1 MNSLDQVHLNF
12 NSDNLWVLNLCL
24 ALLMFGV
31 ALDLKVA
38 DFKRLI
44 DSPKASIVGL
54 SAQFVV
60 LPFLTFL
67 MVWII
72 QPQPSIALGMILV
85 AACPG
90 GNISNSITHLA
101 KGNTALA
108 VSITAVGT
116 LFAIFLTP
124 LNFQLYGN
132 LYQPAAEILRT
143 VRVDP
148 WDMIRTVVVVA
159 GIPIVI
165 GMMLSHYYPAVSL
178 KLSRIM
184 KPLSIV
190 IFAGFVV
197 IALAN
202 NFAYFLRYIHYV
214 LLLVFVQNAIAMFTG
229 FMMARAAGLSFV
241 DQKTLA
247 IETGIHNSG
256 LGLVLIF
263 AFFDG
268 LGGMAFVAAWWGI
281 WHILSGLCLAT
292 YWSKSAVPAEIPSLS
307 FPGEVLSETCAN
319 LGVVLEEYI
328 HCVETTV
335 KEHRLEQRKHLW
347 NFAYI
352 HRQMYRLGVLTS
364 FSLGEE
370 YYRLTGTPVSSSSR
384 VWRV

>member
-12 NSDNLWVLNLCL
+12 NSSNLWVLNLCL

-38 DFKRLI
+38 DFRRLI
-44 DSPKASIVGL
+44 DSPRASVVGL

-67 MVWII
+67 MVWLVR
-72 QPQPSIALGMILV
+72 PQPSVALGMILV

-116 LFAIFLTP
+116 LLAIVLTP
-124 LNFQLYGN
+124 LNFQLYGS
-132 LYQPAAEILRT
+132 LYEPAAKILRS
-143 VRVDP
+143 VSVDP
-148 WDMIRTVVVVA
+148 WEMIRTVVVVA
-159 GIPIVI
+159 GVPIVV
-165 GMMLSHYYPAVSL
+165 GMLLSHFYSNAAL
-178 KLSRIM
+178 KLSRLM
-184 KPLSIV
+184 KPLSIL
-190 IFAGFVV
+190 IFAGFVI

-202 NFAYFLRYIHYV
+202 NFSYFLQYIHYV
-214 LLLVFVQNAIAMFTG
+214 LILVLVQNALAMFTG
-229 FMMARAAGLSFV
+229 YSMARMAGLSFI

-281 WHILSGLCLAT
+281 WHIISGVCLAL
-292 YWSKSAVPAEIPSLS
+292 YWSKSKAVSPSD
-307 FPGEVLSETCAN
+307 
-319 LGVVLEEYI
+319 
-328 HCVETTV
+328 
-335 KEHRLEQRKHLW
+335 Q
-347 NFAYI
+347 
-352 HRQMYRLGVLTS
+352 
-364 FSLGEE
+364 
-370 YYRLTGTPVSSSSR
+370 
-384 VWRV
+384 

>member
-38 DFKRLI
+38 DFRRLI

-54 SAQFVV
+54 SAQFIV

-72 QPQPSIALGMILV
+72 KPQPSIALGMILV

-132 LYQPAAEILRT
+132 LYEPAAKILRS
-143 VRVDP
+143 VSVDP
-148 WDMIRTVVVVA
+148 WDMIKTVVVVA

-165 GMMLSHYYPAVSL
+165 GMLLSHYFPHLAL
-178 KLSRIM
+178 KLSKIM
-184 KPLSIV
+184 KPMSIV

-197 IALAN
+197 LALAN
-202 NFAYFLRYIHYV
+202 NFSYFLKYIHYV
-214 LLLVFVQNAIAMFTG
+214 LLLVLVQNAIAMFTG
-229 FMMARAAGLSFV
+229 FMMARAAGLSFI

-281 WHILSGLCLAT
+281 WHIISGLCLAT
-292 YWSKSAVPAEIPSLS
+292 YWSKKSVVTAE
-307 FPGEVLSETCAN
+307 
-319 LGVVLEEYI
+319 
-328 HCVETTV
+328 
-335 KEHRLEQRKHLW
+335 K
-347 NFAYI
+347 
-352 HRQMYRLGVLTS
+352 
-364 FSLGEE
+364 
-370 YYRLTGTPVSSSSR
+370 
-384 VWRV
+384 

>member
-1 MNSLDQVHLNF
+1 MDSLDQVHLNF

-31 ALDLKVA
+31 ALDLKIA

-44 DSPKASIVGL
+44 ESPRASIVGL
-54 SAQFVV
+54 SAQFIV
-60 LPFLTFL
+60 LPFLTFV
-67 MVWII
+67 MIWIVE
-72 QPQPSIALGMILV
+72 PQPSIALGMILV

-116 LFAIFLTP
+116 LLAIVFTP
-124 LNFQLYGN
+124 LNFELYGN
-132 LYQPAAEILRT
+132 LYKPAAEILKS
-143 VRVDP
+143 VSVDP

-159 GIPIVI
+159 GFPIMI
-165 GMMLSHYYPAVSL
+165 GMLLSHFYPKISL
-178 KLSRIM
+178 RLSKIM

-190 IFAGFVV
+190 IFTGFVV

-202 NFAYFLRYIHYV
+202 NFSYFLQYIHYV
-214 LLLVFVQNAIAMFTG
+214 LILVLVQNAMAMITG
-229 FMMARAAGLSFV
+229 FMMARVAGLSFI

-247 IETGIHNSG
+247 IESGIHNSG

-281 WHILSGLCLAT
+281 WHIISGLSLAF
-292 YWSKSAVPAEIPSLS
+292 YWSKSGAVTTT
-307 FPGEVLSETCAN
+307 SE
-319 LGVVLEEYI
+319 
-328 HCVETTV
+328 
-335 KEHRLEQRKHLW
+335 K
-347 NFAYI
+347 
-352 HRQMYRLGVLTS
+352 
-364 FSLGEE
+364 
-370 YYRLTGTPVSSSSR
+370 
-384 VWRV
+384 